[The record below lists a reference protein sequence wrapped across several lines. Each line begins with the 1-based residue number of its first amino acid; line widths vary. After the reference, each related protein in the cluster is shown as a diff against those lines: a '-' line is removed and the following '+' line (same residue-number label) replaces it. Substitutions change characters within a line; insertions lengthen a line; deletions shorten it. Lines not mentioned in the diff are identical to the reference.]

1 MTIRERPLSGLL
13 ASFSFVIVCLS
24 SVGSAA
30 ETHCKCRSPGQSYLV
45 GTCVCMD
52 RPGGVQQ
59 LACCEMSLNN
69 PSWQFTG
76 KGCPVAK
83 TEPAAPAWMR
93 TFSGDEFGVAP
104 KTAFTQHSAF
114 MPH

>member
-13 ASFSFVIVCLS
+13 ASFGFAIVCLG

-52 RPGGVQQ
+52 RPGGSQQ
-59 LACCEMSLNN
+59 FACCEMSLNN

-76 KGCPVAK
+76 KGCPIAE
-83 TEPAAPAWMR
+83 TEPAAPTMMSTVSADG
-93 TFSGDEFGVAP
+93 SDVAP
-104 KTAFTQHSAF
+104 KTAFTWQSAF
-114 MPH
+114 MPR